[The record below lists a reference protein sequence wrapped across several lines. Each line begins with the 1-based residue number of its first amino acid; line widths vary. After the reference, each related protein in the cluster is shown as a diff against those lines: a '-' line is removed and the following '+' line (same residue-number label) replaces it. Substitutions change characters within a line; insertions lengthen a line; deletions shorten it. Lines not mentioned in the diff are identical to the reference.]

1 MMKPL
6 PLTTPQ
12 QTQLSKIY
20 CERVK
25 SLIEDGYRLRHTAN
39 VGAIYVTRLHH
50 MANGNDIIIIAN
62 YDKHELTQK
71 TNHIV
76 THHET
81 V

>member
-1 MMKPL
+1 MKPL

-12 QTQLSKIY
+12 QTQLSKLY

-25 SLIEDGYRLRHTAN
+25 SLLEDGYRLRHTAN
-39 VGAIYVTRLHH
+39 VGAIYITRLHH
-50 MANGNDIIIIAN
+50 MANGNDIIIRVDYN
-62 YDKHELTQK
+62 TNELTQK
-71 TNHIV
+71 TNHII